1 MNMEIQDLLD
11 IAQGYR
17 AKMPELLTHSSS
29 EFIEE
34 EISKRDVF
42 KVQLREKMNQLAD
55 EISNLEAMKRVLSV
69 ASSYQGTDIK
79 KLEAL
84 KWELIRSRPKQ

>member
-1 MNMEIQDLLD
+1 MEINDLLD

-17 AKMPELLTHSSS
+17 AQMPALLTHTSS
-29 EFIEE
+29 EIIEE

-42 KVQLREKMNQLAD
+42 KVQLREKSNELAD
-55 EISNLEAMKRVLSV
+55 KIAELEAQKRVISV
-69 ASSYQGTDIK
+69 ASSYQSTDVK

>member
-1 MNMEIQDLLD
+1 MEINDLLD
-11 IAQGYR
+11 IAAGYR
-17 AKMPELLTHSSS
+17 GQMPTLLTHTSP
-29 EFIEE
+29 EIIEE

-42 KVQLREKMNQLAD
+42 KVQIREKLNQLSD
-55 EISNLEAMKRVLSV
+55 DISNLEAQKRVLSV
-69 ASSYQGTDIK
+69 ASSYQSTDIK